1 MLENVN
7 PGSRLKSTGSSQACT
22 PNRSSR
28 PHYAMPTL
36 SSLRRSGQS
45 ATPQLVDGPLFSGQI
60 SCNLNT
66 LFNNPL
72 EYSELNK
79 KKSRTTLKGS
89 AKVSSPKRPSPASLA
104 SSEEDLFEDAARYLY
119 HTTMDKLQNKEN
131 ADFGQITPHNF
142 RLPILQDYLPS
153 SGSED
158 AWKQVEDM
166 FDSDLQHVDE
176 AVPNSSTFLEA
187 TKECKSVP
195 LEKYIELVR
204 SYESLRSSFVEKINR
219 DKQLFHRFFSSE
231 C

>member
-1 MLENVN
+1 MIENVN
-7 PGSRLKSTGSSQACT
+7 PGSRLKSTGSSQVCT

-36 SSLRRSGQS
+36 SSLRKSGQP
-45 ATPQLVDGPLFSGQI
+45 ATPQSVEETLFSGQI

-72 EYSELNK
+72 EDSELNK
-79 KKSRTTLKGS
+79 KKPRTTFKGP
-89 AKVSSPKRPSPASLA
+89 AKLRPSKRPSST

-119 HTTMDKLQNKEN
+119 HSTIEKLQNKEN
-131 ADFGQITPHNF
+131 ADLGKITPYNF

-153 SGSED
+153 SGSEVS
-158 AWKQVEDM
+158 WKQVEDM
-166 FDSDLQHVDE
+166 FDSDLQQVDK
-176 AVPNSSTFLEA
+176 AVPIPSKLLEE
-187 TKECKSVP
+187 TKEGKSVP

-204 SYESLRSSFVEKINR
+204 TYETLRSSFVEKINR